1 MFDERVDAR
10 DGAARDVETTHVRFR
25 GWREIDRDMRRLAA
39 RRAALDVE
47 EAKMLLEAKRAEIHK
62 HLGYGSFVE
71 YVERA
76 LGYAPN
82 TGRDRVRVA
91 EELETLP
98 AIEEAWE
105 EGRLSYS
112 AVREMTRV
120 ATPENEE
127 ELIAYV
133 DGLTV
138 REVIGA
144 MRGLEKGD
152 DPNKRREPFSEP
164 RRLHMEL
171 PPETYA
177 LFLEAR
183 RRLEHETGQCM
194 TDAEFMAMASRMIL
208 EGATGDDRPN
218 TPPHQIAIVTCPE
231 CKRAWHD
238 VPGQSIEISAAALER
253 AKCDAVKLGCVDDGG
268 ATPPEASRTIP
279 APMRRAVLARDHH
292 RCRIPGCGNSM
303 YVDVHHI
310 DHWADVKCHDMNKLL
325 TTCGLHHTM
334 HHEGRIRIS
343 GTAES
348 LVVTH
353 ADGRPYGRR

>member
-1 MFDERVDAR
+1 MFDE
-10 DGAARDVETTHVRFR
+10 GARDVAGVRDATTHVSFR
-25 GWREIDRDMRRLAA
+25 SWREIDRDMRRLAA

-47 EAKMLLEAKRAEIHK
+47 EARMLLEAKRAEIHK
-62 HLGYGSFVE
+62 HLGYGSFAE
-71 YVERA
+71 YLERA

-98 AIEEAWE
+98 LIAEAWAK
-105 EGRLSYS
+105 GRLSYS

-120 ATPENEE
+120 ATPENEQE
-127 ELIAYV
+127 VLEYV

-152 DPNKRREPFSEP
+152 DPNNRREPFSEP
-164 RRLHMEL
+164 RHLHMEL
-171 PPETYA
+171 PPQTYA

-183 RRLEHETGQCM
+183 RRLESETGQSM
-194 TDAEFMAMASRMIL
+194 TDAEFVAMVSRMVL
-208 EGATGDDRPN
+208 DGAGGDRSN

-231 CKRAWHD
+231 CKRGWHD
-238 VPGQSIEISAAALER
+238 VPGQSIEISTATLER
-253 AKCDAVKLGCVDDGG
+253 ARCDAVDLGCVDDG
-268 ATPPEASRTIP
+268 ADSPPTPSRTIP
-279 APMRRAVLARDHH
+279 APMRRAVMARDHH
-292 RCRIPGCGNSM
+292 RCRIPGCSNSL

-310 DHWADVKCHDMNKLL
+310 DHWADVKCHDMNKLIA
-325 TTCGLHHTM
+325 TCGLHHTM
-334 HHEGRIRIS
+334 HHDGRIRIS
-343 GTAES
+343 GTADA

-353 ADGRPYGRR
+353 ADGRPYGT